1 MASKLLHKR
10 PRLEEEGVDADSV
23 DGDFSELVQP
33 SRCCI
38 VLNFSGKNYPISFS
52 RNSSPQSL
60 ENTIRTVCSL
70 GVRCTFF
77 LKNDKGEI
85 CVVDASIPQ
94 GSYTVHSSN
103 NCSDLSFRLPFVGV
117 RNMEK
122 LRECIMSSYCFIL
135 HELPAELHQYLF
147 TFLAPS
153 DLLNASKVC
162 KMWCTVSND
171 PELWRRLYIARFL
184 APFPQV
190 KADPTAPLA
199 KLGWKNVYFVCHLFG
214 VSTRE
219 IRVQVATSLKG
230 LLEKSVLELD
240 DENYQS
246 MTLLAGLDRFVI
258 IVYVHFPL
266 VPFRTDKGKGMITFQ
281 LALPSTPL
289 QISYPFHLWSWRTSD
304 LGVAGK
310 CTAAD
315 LTSKFFKP
323 YLDDALTQVK
333 RVMISEGGAREKVL
347 FSKHTLPVF
356 IPLPS
361 TSPTV
366 RATKEKIIVCIDLS
380 SPDRNPFVGT
390 RCAQDVSLLEVVKFG
405 VKTFVDVKYKMN
417 NSNQFAICALSETAE
432 MHQQFTNNVEE
443 FSGKLDELIPC
454 GKIRTFDMTS
464 LFSVIQNCIDQ
475 DSKNETDVD
484 CVYRCIFIYCRSDS
498 VPVWG
503 TPPYGQAAGRKVLA
517 KENFFFDV
525 LYLHE
530 KPSTYNMPQ
539 EVFDA
544 LTDVYHT
551 CGTTERPNSSYYCE
565 NSTSLSRHFL
575 CWAQIMAMPSQRP
588 QQVENLPIIPYPE
601 V

>member
-1 MASKLLHKR
+1 MCSKPLHKR
-10 PRLEEEGVDADSV
+10 PRLEEEGVDTNTV
-23 DGDFSELVQP
+23 DAEYSDVQP

-38 VLNFSGKNYPISFS
+38 VLNFSGKNCPLSFS
-52 RNSSPQSL
+52 RSSSPQSL
-60 ENTIRTVCSL
+60 ESTIRTVCSL
-70 GVRCTFF
+70 GVRSPFF
-77 LKNDKGEI
+77 LKNDRGEI
-85 CVVDASIPQ
+85 CVVDASLPQ
-94 GSYTVHSSN
+94 GNYTVHISAGT
-103 NCSDLSFRLPFVGV
+103 DLSFRLPFVGV

-122 LRECIMSSYCFIL
+122 LRECVMSSYCFIL

-147 TFLAPS
+147 TFLAPT

-171 PELWRRLYIARFL
+171 PELWRRLYVQRFL
-184 APFPQV
+184 TPNVVP
-190 KADPTAPLA
+190 DPPAPLA

-219 IRVQVATSLKG
+219 IRIQLATSLKG
-230 LLEKSVLELD
+230 LLEKSVLEMD

-246 MTLLAGLDRFVI
+246 MTLLAGLDRYVI

-266 VPFRTDKGKGMITFQ
+266 VPFRTDKGKGMVTFQ
-281 LALPSTPL
+281 PALPSTTV
-289 QISYPFHLWSWRTSD
+289 QVSYPFHLWSWRTSD
-304 LGVAGK
+304 LGVTSR

-315 LTSKFFKP
+315 LTAKFFKP
-323 YLDDALTQVK
+323 FLDDTLAQVK
-333 RVMISEGGAREKVL
+333 RMMMTEGGARERMT

-356 IPLPS
+356 IPLPVAS
-361 TSPTV
+361 SAPRTF
-366 RATKEKIIVCIDLS
+366 KEKIIICVDLS
-380 SPDRNPFVGT
+380 SPDRNPFVAGQ
-390 RCAQDVSLLEVVKFG
+390 RCASDVPLLEVVKFG

-432 MHQQFTNNVEE
+432 MHQSFTNNVEE
-443 FSGKLDELIPC
+443 FSSRLDELIPC
-454 GKIRTFDMTS
+454 GKLRTFDMSS
-464 LFSVIQNCIDQ
+464 LFTVMQNCIDQ
-475 DSKNETDVD
+475 DSKNGADRD
-484 CVYRCIFIYCRSDS
+484 CVYRCLFIYCRSDS
-498 VPVWG
+498 VPAWG
-503 TPPYGQAAGRKVLA
+503 LSPYGQMAGRKVLS

-530 KPSTYNMPQ
+530 KPVLNQNCPQ

-565 NSTSLSRHFL
+565 NSTSISRHFL

>member
-1 MASKLLHKR
+1 MGSKLLHKR
-10 PRLEEEGVDADSV
+10 PRLEEEGVDTDTG
-23 DGDFSELVQP
+23 DGEYSDVQP

-38 VLNFSGKNYPISFS
+38 VLNFSGKNYPLSFS

-60 ENTIRTVCSL
+60 ESTIRTVCSL
-70 GVRCTFF
+70 GVRSMFY
-77 LKNDKGEI
+77 LKNERGEI
-85 CVVDASIPQ
+85 CVVDASLPQ
-94 GSYTVHSSN
+94 GNYTVHISA
-103 NCSDLSFRLPFVGV
+103 CTDLSFRLPFVGV

-122 LRECIMSSYCFIL
+122 LRECVMSSYCFIL

-147 TFLAPS
+147 TFLAPA

-162 KMWCTVSND
+162 KMWCNVSND
-171 PELWRRLYIARFL
+171 PELWRRLYMQRFL
-184 APFPQV
+184 SPSV
-190 KADPTAPLA
+190 VADPIAPLA

-219 IRVQVATSLKG
+219 IRVQVATSLKT

-266 VPFRTDKGKGMITFQ
+266 VPFRTDKGKGMVTFQ
-281 LALPSTPL
+281 LALPSTTV
-289 QISYPFHLWSWRTSD
+289 QVSYPFHLWSWRTSE

-323 YLDDALTQVK
+323 FLDDALAQVK
-333 RVMISEGGAREKVL
+333 RMMISEGGAREKMM

-356 IPLPS
+356 IPLPNNS
-361 TSPTV
+361 AAPRS
-366 RATKEKIIVCIDLS
+366 TKEKIIICVDLS
-380 SPDRNPFVGT
+380 SPDRNPFVGQ

-405 VKTFVDVKYKMN
+405 VKTFVDVKSKMN
-417 NSNQFAICALSETAE
+417 NSNQFAICALGDTAE
-432 MHQQFTNNVEE
+432 MHQQFTGNVEE
-443 FSGKLDELIPC
+443 FSSRLDDLIPC
-454 GKIRTFDMTS
+454 GKLRSFDMSS
-464 LFSVIQNCIDQ
+464 LFTVMQNCIEQ
-475 DSKNETDVD
+475 DAKVEGDNA

-503 TPPYGQAAGRKVLA
+503 MSPLGQMAGRKVLS
-517 KENFFFDV
+517 KDNFYFDV

-530 KPSTYNMPQ
+530 KPSSSNMPQ

-551 CGTTERPNSSYYCE
+551 CGTAERPNSSYYCE
-565 NSTSLSRHFL
+565 NSTSISRHFL
-575 CWAQIMAMPSQRP
+575 CWAQIMAMPTQRP